1 MIRLLLALLL
11 LSVAAQAQAQ
21 TQTPAPAT
29 PAPDAAALPPGVKT
43 ITPPPPVAETWLPKT
58 TADLAGLDKIT
69 ARLTKFSVKQGESVT
84 FGTLKIT
91 LRGCVVR
98 GPDQPADQAAFL
110 DIADT
115 RRKDFA
121 FHSWMLLSAP
131 AVAVVEHPV
140 YDVKLVGCR

>member
-69 ARLTKFSVKQGESVT
+69 
-84 FGTLKIT
+84 